1 MQKNNYF
8 SKHAIVKLCTTDTKI
23 KFQKCTIWKL
33 WWMDLQKNRQNVTHH
48 GITQLTLWEP
58 VYDIIVLRF
67 QP

>member
-48 GITQLTLWEP
+48 GITQLSSITNSMYCMTSNQE
-58 VYDIIVLRF
+58 D
-67 QP
+67 